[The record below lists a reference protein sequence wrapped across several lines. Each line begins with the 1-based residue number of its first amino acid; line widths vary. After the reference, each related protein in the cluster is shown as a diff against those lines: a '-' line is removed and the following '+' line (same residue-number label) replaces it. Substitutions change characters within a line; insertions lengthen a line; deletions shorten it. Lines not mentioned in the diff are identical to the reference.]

1 MLLKPRYTGSIT
13 SSRHPQPWPGKCFW
27 LFPTKIKQ
35 DQALMSMEKFGQTAP
50 NFGCDFS
57 VSHFFGTPYRCANC
71 GFNIEQKLV
80 IPVDTDYSMCVCL
93 DETSKFGCNTKG
105 RSVKRRWIWP
115 PLSIRSCESHKVC
128 KSSALLS
135 SLALLCCR
143 LCCTCQILL

>member
-1 MLLKPRYTGSIT
+1 MLLKPWYTGSIT
-13 SSRHPQPWPGKCFW
+13 SSLGLKNVFW
-27 LFPTKIKQ
+27 SFPTIKQ
-35 DQALMSMEKFGQTAP
+35 DQALMSMEKIGPTAP
-50 NFGCDFS
+50 NFGCDFFLLVTFLGHS
-57 VSHFFGTPYRCANC
+57 LGAP
-71 GFNIEQKLV
+71 IEQKLV

-143 LCCTCQILL
+143 LCCTCHIVL